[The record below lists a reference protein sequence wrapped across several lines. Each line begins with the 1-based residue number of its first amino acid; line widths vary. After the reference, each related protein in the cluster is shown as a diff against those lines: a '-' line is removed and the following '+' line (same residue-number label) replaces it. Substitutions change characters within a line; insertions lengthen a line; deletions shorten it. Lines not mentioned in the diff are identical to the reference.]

1 MVTRLRVLVRQRSGM
16 ERKGIESIEFES
28 NDGKLIETSSS
39 QWEERR
45 VMARKRDYRT
55 IQFTRLSKVNEEDAR
70 QQSLLSPAFNFARF
84 DRRD

>member
-16 ERKGIESIEFES
+16 ERKGIEFES

>member
-16 ERKGIESIEFES
+16 ERKGIEFES

-84 DRRD
+84 VRRD